1 MAQDLLSKESVAS
14 ASFRRSRI
22 LKQRKAR
29 TMKPA
34 RLTAAALVT
43 GLGILLTGCTPQ
55 PTSGKGFT
63 LPGGDEAQGKLV
75 FTEHNC
81 QRCHKVSG
89 VTRAEEDNEMD
100 IALGGEV
107 TRISTYGELV
117 TSIINPSHKLARG
130 LPEEAVAE
138 DGESKM
144 QNYNDVLT
152 VTELIDLVAFLQ
164 SKYSLRPYEQTPYPL
179 YY

>member
-1 MAQDLLSKESVAS
+1 MMRL
-14 ASFRRSRI
+14 
-22 LKQRKAR
+22 
-29 TMKPA
+29 A
-34 RLTAAALVT
+34 RLTAVV
-43 GLGILLTGCTPQ
+43 LLTGLWAITSGCSPQ

-63 LPGGDEAQGKLV
+63 LPSGDAAKGKMV

-81 QRCHKVSG
+81 QRCHTVAG
-89 VTRAEEDNEMD
+89 IVRGEEDNEMD
-100 IALGGEV
+100 VSLGGEV
-107 TRISTYGELV
+107 SRISTYGELV

-130 LPEEAVAE
+130 LPEEDVADE
-138 DGESKM
+138 GESKM

-164 SKYSLRPYEQTPYPL
+164 SKYTLRPYEQTPYPL